1 LLHRSLPGYFFFLL
15 VALAEFFFAFF
26 AFFAFALRFIA
37 MGYLLWWMVMVR
49 SSREA

>member
-1 LLHRSLPGYFFFLL
+1 LLLRSLPGYFFFLL
-15 VALAEFFFAFF
+15 VALAGFFF

-49 SSREA
+49 SSCAA